1 MPSDY
6 DKRPRTSG
14 GNNGGFG
21 GNAFGGNGS
30 NGNSA
35 AGGPLGAYV
44 PPHSIEAEQ
53 STLGAMLIE
62 RSAVEKVFEILDKD
76 DFYRENHQIL
86 FDVITF
92 LTERDEPIDLITV
105 PNELKNR
112 DQLEAIGGLAYL
124 TSLFDT
130 VPTAANVEYYA
141 KIVEEKATLRR
152 LISASLEII
161 GSARGEVE
169 DVGEVLDEAERSI
182 FGVSQQR
189 ATAYFSPLRTLLLSV
204 YDKAEE
210 LSEMKSTISGLST
223 GIHDFDMITSGLQNT
238 DLIIVAA
245 RPSMGKC
252 LVAGTLIDNP
262 LTGERVTI
270 EEYVRQQLPEVFSLS
285 SMNKVQSRPVGAW
298 VDSGVQPCFRV
309 RTCTGRSVEVTGH
322 HPFLTVHGWTPLH
335 DLPVGSRIAV
345 PRCVPSF
352 GTDESM
358 PCELVRLI
366 AYFIAEGG
374 LTSTSPSFTNTDQA
388 IISDF
393 QQCIGRH
400 FPECSFRQER
410 ITYTVVR
417 PRGQKRATV
426 TNPVTQWLRGL
437 GLMGKLAED
446 KSFPECVWRWN
457 RPHLAE
463 FLRVL
468 MSCDG
473 TIYNMQGY
481 PRIEFAVASEKL
493 ALDVHHALLRF
504 GIVAKFWQKTPRCWR
519 VEITEPTSV
528 TLYQTQIGWIGEK
541 ASRFGSEFKT
551 RRSNS
556 GHLPPD
562 AWKYVKEALAAQSL
576 SAVELARRSGETESR
591 GKYGGYNPH
600 SQRGLP
606 QGRLLRY
613 AETLDDDALRRL
625 SSPDLYWDEIV
636 SIEPVGEHQVYDLSV
651 PDGANF
657 IAQDVCVHNTS
668 LCLSIAEHVAL
679 KEKKPVA
686 IFSLEMSKEQLAL
699 RMLCSQAQVNS
710 HKLRTGHMNEDEWGK
725 LAGVVQNMYESPI
738 FIDDATETS
747 ALTMRSKCRRLM
759 AEHGLGLIIV
769 DYLQLMRSHR
779 RTENRVQ
786 EIGEIARGLKS
797 LGRELKVPVIALSQ
811 LSRAVESRENKRPM
825 LSDLRECVVGETRL
839 MDAVTGKLVPIRDV
853 QAGDSILAM
862 DTRQKIRPF
871 TVERVWSTGVKP
883 VFKLQTRT
891 GRSLTATANHPL
903 LTAQGWKRVDELQ
916 PGDIIATAL
925 RLPEHGVE
933 KPEQADL
940 CRLLGYLIGDGTFQT
955 HRAIGFCGS
964 DPFAVEDAVGIV
976 SRHFPEVTV
985 RERQSYKNYRE
996 IDFRCLYE
1004 NGYGKPYGNSL
1015 REWLRGLGILGDKDS
1030 TKHVPDCVWEA
1041 GQAGVSQFLAGY
1053 FSADGCVK
1061 QTVGRGWFVH
1071 FDTVS
1076 RRLAEDV
1083 QLLLLRL
1090 GIVATVNDG
1099 YQSAKATQLI
1109 YRISVSGLADNLRRF
1124 VIAVKPGGRKEALLE
1139 QMASELPE
1147 GVTNGSLFGLPPEI
1161 SDLLSDKSKHLRQQ
1175 GRKREAGPRT
1185 YWKPQGKRP
1194 RRDICAKFAESLKDE
1209 LLGVWANSDLLWE
1222 EIRNITPA
1230 GEAEVY
1236 DITVPGCAN
1245 FLANGI
1251 IAHNSGSIEA
1261 EADMVCFLYREAYYK
1276 MKEAFNS
1283 DEGGERP
1290 ERPMME
1296 ETEIIVGKHR
1306 NGPTGMVKVGFM
1318 AEYAK
1323 FVDLDLTRTEDGSTG
1338 F

>member
-1 MPSDY
+1 MPERSDY
-6 DKRPRTSG
+6 DKRGRSG
-14 GNNGGFG
+14 GSYNGGFG
-21 GNAFGGNGS
+21 GNAFGGNSSG
-30 NGNSA
+30 A

-62 RSAVEKVFEILDKD
+62 RSAVEKVFEILDKE

-92 LTERDEPIDLITV
+92 LTERDEPIDLVTV

-112 DQLEAIGGLAYL
+112 DQLEAIGGMAYL
-124 TSLFDT
+124 ASLFDT

-182 FGVSQQR
+182 FSVSQQR

-245 RPSMGKC
+245 RPSMGK
-252 LVAGTLIDNP
+252 
-262 LTGERVTI
+262 
-270 EEYVRQQLPEVFSLS
+270 
-285 SMNKVQSRPVGAW
+285 
-298 VDSGVQPCFRV
+298 
-309 RTCTGRSVEVTGH
+309 
-322 HPFLTVHGWTPLH
+322 
-335 DLPVGSRIAV
+335 
-345 PRCVPSF
+345 
-352 GTDESM
+352 
-358 PCELVRLI
+358 
-366 AYFIAEGG
+366 
-374 LTSTSPSFTNTDQA
+374 
-388 IISDF
+388 
-393 QQCIGRH
+393 
-400 FPECSFRQER
+400 
-410 ITYTVVR
+410 
-417 PRGQKRATV
+417 
-426 TNPVTQWLRGL
+426 
-437 GLMGKLAED
+437 
-446 KSFPECVWRWN
+446 
-457 RPHLAE
+457 
-463 FLRVL
+463 
-468 MSCDG
+468 
-473 TIYNMQGY
+473 
-481 PRIEFAVASEKL
+481 
-493 ALDVHHALLRF
+493 
-504 GIVAKFWQKTPRCWR
+504 
-519 VEITEPTSV
+519 
-528 TLYQTQIGWIGEK
+528 
-541 ASRFGSEFKT
+541 
-551 RRSNS
+551 
-556 GHLPPD
+556 
-562 AWKYVKEALAAQSL
+562 
-576 SAVELARRSGETESR
+576 
-591 GKYGGYNPH
+591 
-600 SQRGLP
+600 
-606 QGRLLRY
+606 
-613 AETLDDDALRRL
+613 
-625 SSPDLYWDEIV
+625 
-636 SIEPVGEHQVYDLSV
+636 
-651 PDGANF
+651 
-657 IAQDVCVHNTS
+657 TS

-825 LSDLRECVVGETRL
+825 LSDLRECVVGDTRL

-853 QAGDSILAM
+853 QAGDQILAM
-862 DTRQKIRPF
+862 DSRQKIRPF
-871 TVERVWSTGVKP
+871 AVECVWSTGIKP
-883 VFKLQTRT
+883 VFTLKTRT
-891 GRSLTATANHPL
+891 GRSITATANHPL

-916 PGDIIATAL
+916 AGDIIATAM
-925 RLPEHGVE
+925 RLPEHGTE
-933 KPEQADL
+933 KPERAEL
-940 CRLLGYLIGDGTFQT
+940 CRLLGYLVGDGTFQN

-964 DPFAVEDAVGIV
+964 EPAAIKDAVDIV
-976 SRHFPEVTV
+976 TRHFPGVTW
-985 RERQSYKNYRE
+985 REKKRCNDYQE
-996 IDFRCLYE
+996 GDFRCLYE
-1004 NGYGKPYGNSL
+1004 NGYGKPYGNPL
-1015 REWLRGLGILGDKDS
+1015 REWLRGLGILGQKDN
-1030 TKHVPDCVWEA
+1030 TKHVPDWVWEA
-1041 GQAGVSQFLAGY
+1041 GQIGASHFLAGY

-1061 QTVGRGWFVH
+1061 QTAGRGWFVH
-1071 FDTVS
+1071 FDTIS

-1083 QLLLLRL
+1083 QLLLLSL
-1090 GIVATVNDG
+1090 GITATVNDG
-1099 YQSAKATQLI
+1099 SQSVKGTQLI
-1109 YRISVSGLADNLRRF
+1109 YRVSVAGFADNLRRF
-1124 VIAVKPGGRKEALLE
+1124 VASVKPGGRKEALLE
-1139 QMASELPE
+1139 CMAAELTE
-1147 GVTNGSLFGLPPEI
+1147 DVTNGSLFGLPPEV
-1161 SDLLSDKSKHLRQQ
+1161 SDLLFDKSKHLRQQ
-1175 GRKREAGPRT
+1175 GRKRESGPRL

-1209 LLGVWANSDLLWE
+1209 VLGVWANSDLLWE
-1222 EIRNITPA
+1222 EIKSITSA
-1230 GEAEVY
+1230 GEAEVF

-1251 IAHNSGSIEA
+1251 VAHNSGSIEA

-1276 MKEAFNS
+1276 MKEAFNAE
-1283 DEGGERP
+1283 EGGDRP

-1323 FVDLDLTRTEDGSTG
+1323 FVDLDLSRTDEPTG